1 MDTLANHITF
11 ETINDSST
19 NQVTIVAHLNVTNIM
34 VMDKA
39 VYNHIMYDL
48 NKFVYPQLKERM
60 IDYVKSFDDIKEK

>member
-11 ETINDSST
+11 ETIHDSSS

-39 VYNHIMYDL
+39 VYNHMMYDL

-60 IDYVKSFDDIKEK
+60 INHVKSFDDIKEK